1 MFRRRISPEARTRP
15 NRRSLACFPL
25 VDLFNSICQA
35 LGFGLAVGIFCGVVL
50 PVRIRLPFAAAVGT
64 AIAGI
69 WLRSESVTFWPML
82 PIGLLAMFAAG
93 VVGDVFAG
101 ASRRE
106 SLHSVQPDQRGRST
120 TLVATGVALAIL
132 VAALGYLVPPTSIV
146 WVAAIL
152 LLFLRRRRTKP
163 EKHEGLRILR

>member
-1 MFRRRISPEARTRP
+1 MSRRRISPEAKTRP
-15 NRRSLACFPL
+15 NHRSLACFPL

-50 PVRIRLPFAAAVGT
+50 PVRIQLPFAAAVGT
-64 AIAGI
+64 AVAGV

-82 PIGLLAMFAAG
+82 PIGLFAMFTAG

-106 SLHSVQPDQRGRST
+106 SLDSAEPGQSSRST
-120 TLVATGVALAIL
+120 GLLVTGVALAIL
-132 VAALGYLVPPTSIV
+132 VAALGYFVPPTAIV
-146 WVAAIL
+146 WLVAML